1 MVWYYDM
8 LTNFNIANI
17 SMTLYRTMPLTIT
30 PRPDLP
36 SNPILLISLFFAKV
50 LGMLQQGRQLEIR
63 ALTQL
68 GIRTLKTGTVA
79 RLHIK

>member
-1 MVWYYDM
+1 
-8 LTNFNIANI
+8 
-17 SMTLYRTMPLTIT
+17 MTLYRIMPLTIT
-30 PRPDLP
+30 RRPDLP
-36 SNPILLISLFFAKV
+36 SNSILFFAKV